1 MPGPWSSPS
10 APQNTFSSLFPPF
23 IILCSKD
30 AKSALRPHW
39 DKARLKPKS
48 DLKQGRLILSIC
60 LSACLSMACYR
71 PVVNAFTKYI
81 IADAKQK
88 SKTAEEKVQNAQ
100 GGPICV
106 CDA

>member
-1 MPGPWSSPS
+1 
-10 APQNTFSSLFPPF
+10 
-23 IILCSKD
+23 
-30 AKSALRPHW
+30 
-39 DKARLKPKS
+39 
-48 DLKQGRLILSIC
+48 
-60 LSACLSMACYR
+60 MACYR